1 MKTTQFLFE
10 FFFFFILP
18 FMMVYEVA
26 KLVWRLTLGHVYL
39 WIKGRFG
46 LCEDD
51 EESLEEEDSTSDTE
65 SDSKDS

>member
-18 FMMVYEVA
+18 VLMVYEVA
-26 KLVWRLTLGHVYL
+26 KLVWRLTLEHVYL

-51 EESLEEEDSTSDTE
+51 EDSSEEEDSTNDTE
-65 SDSKDS
+65 NDSEDS